1 MITRAQTLLCGC
13 RHPWSDSPLF
23 HKGME
28 RLALAVLLV
37 SFTGLAGC
45 DALILQ
51 GRDNTPTVVE
61 DSSLKCA
68 VDASNDGSNNVV
80 PNFAESDCMLDD
92 WVAFGLASQRGD
104 HQWRTDMLGRT
115 LGYAPEQRLAR
126 AVVQAW
132 GSVSQWREASDVL
145 KSDLESAPEELQ
157 PLMRYWRNELEGRL
171 ALQGR
176 VGYNDDEVAQLR
188 KENQE
193 LAKKLEALTA
203 IEQNINLRQQVE

>member
-1 MITRAQTLLCGC
+1 
-13 RHPWSDSPLF
+13 
-23 HKGME
+23 ME

-51 GRDNTPTVVE
+51 GRDGTPTVVE

-68 VDASNDGSNNVV
+68 VDASNDASNNVV
-80 PNFAESDCMLDD
+80 PNFAKSDCMLEN

-115 LGYAPEQRLAR
+115 EGYAPEQRLAR

-132 GSVSQWREASDVL
+132 GSVSQWREASGVL